1 MKSIWS
7 SFIRTPFVLTFIL
20 LMLKMMLFRHFIFD
34 NVQFTGLLADAA
46 ALLTLLCVFE
56 LAVPARWK
64 PIGHG
69 VVNAIISVGLFA
81 ATVYFS
87 YYGTVP
93 IYTALYGLDQ
103 VGQIQDSV
111 ESSIQVSNYL
121 LLVDVVALAIVGLWS
136 LIKGTKIFAKR
147 QIAKPV
153 NVLISLVAFA
163 VISGGFI
170 RYNHDIPN
178 ELVQAESLGFLNYEF
193 TAGYKASRDG
203 SSEGALTEIPELQED
218 LEQSLASGNGADP
231 TPSDEVPVLFGSA
244 KGKNVIILQLE
255 AFQNF
260 AINLSIDGQAVT
272 PNLNALIN
280 ESLYFPHF
288 FQTIGQGNTSDAEFM
303 SNTSIYPTG
312 VIAMSTGYGDREIP
326 SMPRMLAQDNY
337 VSNTFHINDVA
348 FWDRNQMYPAL
359 GFTQYYDKPSFNND
373 KFNAF
378 GASDMELYRVGLEK
392 LSALHEANT
401 PFYAQFVTTSSHH
414 PFKVPKDLQRIKV
427 PAELEGT
434 QLGNYLIALNYTD
447 YALGEFINNLKAKGM
462 WEDTVLVAYGDH
474 FGLQPKDNDPA
485 WVSEQLGITYHER
498 LSRFNIPLIIRVPGV
513 QGETKEQVGGQVDIV
528 PTLAN
533 LLGIDFEERGYTAF
547 GHDLLNTEHNVVG
560 MRYYLPTGSF
570 FNNDILFVPGKGF
583 DDGTAIDLKTFQ
595 PVSDFSKYRKDYD
608 YILSLL
614 KLSDQYVKSLPKR

>member
-1 MKSIWS
+1 MRPIWNS
-7 SFIRTPFVLTFIL
+7 AIRTPFVLTFIL

-34 NVQFTGLLADAA
+34 NIQITGLLADAA
-46 ALLTLLCVFE
+46 AILTLLCLFE
-56 LAVPARWK
+56 LAVPTRWK
-64 PIGHG
+64 PLGHG
-69 VVNAIISVGLFA
+69 IVNAVISVSLFA
-81 ATVYFS
+81 VTVYFS

-111 ESSIQVSNYL
+111 EASIQLSNYL
-121 LLVDVVALAIVGLWS
+121 LLLDVAALAIVGLWS

-147 QIAKPV
+147 QIAKPM
-153 NVLISLVAFA
+153 NVAISLIAFA

-178 ELVQAESLGFLNYEF
+178 ELVQAESLGLLNYEV
-193 TAGYKASRDG
+193 TAGIKASQDG
-203 SSEGALTEIPELQED
+203 SSKEVLANYSQLQQD
-218 LEQSLASGNGADP
+218 LEETLSTGNGASKTD
-231 TPSDEVPVLFGSA
+231 SPVLFGSA
-244 KGKNVIILQLE
+244 KGKNVIIVQME

-260 AINLSIDGQAVT
+260 AINMSIDGQVVT

-280 ESLYFPHF
+280 ESFYFPHF

-312 VIAMSTGYGDREIP
+312 VIAMSTGYGDRQLP
-326 SMPRMLAQDNY
+326 SMPRMLAQDGY
-337 VSNTFHINDVA
+337 VSNTFHINDVT
-348 FWDRNQMYPAL
+348 FWDRNLLYPAL
-359 GFTQYYDKPSFNND
+359 GFTKYYDKPSFNND

-392 LSALHEANT
+392 LKALHDSDM
-401 PFYAQFVTTSSHH
+401 PFYAQFVTASSHH

-427 PAELEGT
+427 PQALEGT

-447 YALGEFINNLKAKGM
+447 YALGEFIKNLKANGM
-462 WEDTVLVAYGDH
+462 WDDTVLIAYGDH

-485 WVSEQLGITYHER
+485 WVSQQLGIDYQER
-498 LSRFNIPLIIRVPGV
+498 VSRFNIPLFIHVPGV
-513 QGETKEQVGGQVDIV
+513 KGEIKEQVGGQVDIM

-533 LLGIDFEERGYTAF
+533 LLGIDFNKRGYIAF
-547 GHDLLNTEHNVVG
+547 GHDLLNVEYNVIG

-570 FNNDILFVPGKGF
+570 FNNDILFVPGKSF
-583 DDGTAIDLKTFQ
+583 DDGTAIDLKTLQ
-595 PVSDFSKYRKDYD
+595 PVTDFSKYRKDYD

-614 KLSDQYVKSLPKR
+614 KLSDQYVKSLPQR